1 MNFCRWPA
9 NIRPSWYGR
18 WWPPGPN
25 GGRFEMNGR
34 RPDFVWADGG
44 AALSFDEFLPL
55 ASQHSAELV
64 RALVAAWA
72 RRRAV

>member
-1 MNFCRWPA
+1 MEAAAIAQTCQRLQTPWLV
-9 NIRPSWYGR
+9 IRALS
-18 WWPPGPN
+18 
-25 GGRFEMNGR
+25 
-34 RPDFVWADGG
+34 DLADGG

-72 RRRAV
+72 QRQAV